1 MSDQWKSSQ
10 SPELIKKLIEEAR
23 RVREFA
29 YAPYSGF
36 QVGAALLAKDGT
48 IFTGCNVEVSN
59 FSATVCAERTAVVKA
74 VSQGMQ
80 DFTAVAVIADRPV
93 PVSPCGQCRQTL
105 NQFAPEM
112 EVIMATTQSDE
123 IEIMKLSDLLPRA
136 SNKVKLPC
144 QK

>member
-1 MSDQWKSSQ
+1 MLNEFRSQ
-10 SPELIKKLIEEAR
+10 LSPEMVQKLIGEAR
-23 RVREFA
+23 KARKFA
-29 YAPYSGF
+29 YAPYSGV

-74 VSQGMQ
+74 VSTGVQEFM
-80 DFTAVAVIADRPV
+80 AMAVIADRPV

-136 SNKVKLPC
+136 FRLR
-144 QK
+144 QI

>member
-1 MSDQWKSSQ
+1 MPSEFKSKL
-10 SPELIKKLIEEAR
+10 SPEMLQKLIAEAR
-23 RVREFA
+23 KARQFA
-29 YAPYSGF
+29 YAPYSHV

-74 VSQGMQ
+74 VSQGVQ
-80 DFTAVAVIADRPV
+80 EFTAVAVIADRPV

-105 NQFAPEM
+105 NQFGPEM

-123 IEIMKLSDLLPRA
+123 VEIMSVSELLPRA
-136 SNKVKLPC
+136 FKLKPPS
-144 QK
+144 QE